1 MWYNISILGGI
12 RMKLK
17 SLIVGIICLST
28 ISLAEGL
35 KVDDYK
41 VKEYVKSNYESSVM
55 RKEVYNLEVKRAS
68 FINDIEKN
76 GTNEEK
82 KVLSK
87 VLDTY
92 DPYEFSFTVVYEM
105 YKQELKAVKEGW

>member
-1 MWYNISILGGI
+1 MRKYIILGLICVSSLSFSKNLNIDDNKI
-12 RMKLK
+12 RNF
-17 SLIVGIICLST
+17 
-28 ISLAEGL
+28 
-35 KVDDYK
+35 
-41 VKEYVKSNYESSVM
+41 VKSNYESSVM

-68 FINDIEKN
+68 FLNDIEKN